1 MFLFAQQLSNE
12 LFDTI
17 FLDMVQK
24 TVRMIL
30 VLAAPMLLAAIATG
44 IAISIFQATTK
55 VQEQTLSFVPKIAA
69 TFWALVVYA
78 PGVRDE
84 CQAFLIEIIGYI
96 SEMRPDGVLK
106 V

>member
-1 MFLFAQQLSNE
+1 MLIFAQQMSDE

-24 TVRMIL
+24 TVHLIL
-30 VLAAPMLLAAIATG
+30 TLAAPMLLAAIATG
-44 IAISIFQATTK
+44 IAISIFQAVTK

-69 TFWALVVYA
+69 TFWALVVYV
-78 PGVRDE
+78 PKVKRE
-84 CQAFLIEIIGYI
+84 CEDFLFEIIGYI